1 MIQLALC
8 KRTHPV
14 YQSFRNKHYISNNGC
29 HGQQLHYLILED
41 GNPIGIISGASA
53 VYSVK
58 ARDDFFDLAK
68 DKSTKHAQLSSI
80 INNVVYRLESSK
92 PNQASSILA
101 QWRKRICQD
110 WQFLYQTPV
119 AGFETFVIEGN
130 QNDSGEVCTNRNRKG
145 SLYLADNWS
154 CVGNTAGSTKSHAAE
169 SGSGGMLS
177 ASTRKDV
184 CSKLIFVKKVRGV
197 VPSTTY
203 KSSWRD
209 KALQKELQKRRDHLL
224 SESIVYNLST

>member
-1 MIQLALC
+1 
-8 KRTHPV
+8 V
-14 YQSFRNKHYISNNGC
+14 YQVFRNKHYISNNGC

-41 GNPIGIISGASA
+41 AKPIGIISGASA

-58 ARDDFFDLAK
+58 ARDEFFDLSK
-68 DKSTKHAQLSSI
+68 DKDTKHAQLSSI

-101 QWRKRICQD
+101 KWRKQIAKD

-130 QNDSGEVCTNRNRKG
+130 QNDAGEVCTDRIRKG

-154 CVGNTAGSTKSHAAE
+154 CVGSTAGNTKSHSAAT
-169 SGSGGMLS
+169 GSGGLLA

-184 CSKLIFVKKVRGV
+184 CSKLIFVKKVKGV
-197 VPSTTY
+197 IPSTTY
-203 KSSWRD
+203 QSSWRD
-209 KALQKELQKRRDHLL
+209 ASLQKELQRRRNLL
-224 SESIVYNLST
+224 FSENSNLIEHLST